1 MNEKDLKER
10 ILKGEDL
17 HTEFK
22 ESFSDNEDIAK
33 SIVCFANTDGGQV
46 IVGVSDNGDTI
57 GVENIDEFLRRI
69 DDVAYNRCEPPVTII
84 QETLP
89 SENKTVLIINV
100 PKGDQRPYRT
110 ASGLYYIRSTNRCR
124 QASREELLR
133 LFQATESIY
142 YDEVEI
148 PRASLKDMD
157 TDYAKKFLEKYFG
170 IEVEKEYLISYLINI
185 KAFSKNEKP
194 TLAGILFFGD
204 NPQFYIPTSN
214 IIAAYI
220 DGNDISIPPSDK
232 KEIDGKVPQIL
243 DDCIRFLKVYVKE
256 KHIIKGLEPEKY
268 PEIEDFVLREAL
280 VNAVAH
286 RDYTISAPVRI
297 FIFND
302 RIEFHTPG
310 KLPNTVTIEN
320 MKIGGA
326 HVLRNPTIYNLL
338 GKMGLVTAVGSGV
351 KRIIESVKK
360 TVGKEVKLEVIDSEF
375 ILIIPRKDK
384 GKITLNF
391 LPENLG

>member
-1 MNEKDLKER
+1 MNELELKER

-33 SIVCFANTDGGQV
+33 SIVCFANTDGGQLV
-46 IVGVSDNGDTI
+46 VGVNDNGEIVGI
-57 GVENIDEFLRRI
+57 ENIDELLRRI
-69 DDVAYNRCEPPVTII
+69 DDVAYNRCEPPVTIV
-84 QETLP
+84 QETL
-89 SENKTVLIINV
+89 SIENRTILIINV

-110 ASGLYYIRSTNRCR
+110 ASGLHYIRSANRCR

-142 YDEVEI
+142 YDEIEI
-148 PRASLKDMD
+148 LRASFKDIDM
-157 TDYAKKFLEKYFG
+157 DYAKNFLEKYFNLK
-170 IEVEKEYLISYLINI
+170 VEDENLIRYLMNI
-185 KAFSKNEKP
+185 KALSNNEKP
-194 TLAGILFFGD
+194 TLAGIIFLGEK
-204 NPQFYIPTSN
+204 PQYYIPNGRIT
-214 IIAAYI
+214 AAYI
-220 DGNDISIPPSDK
+220 EGDDISISPSDK
-232 KEIDGKVPQIL
+232 KSFEGRVPQIL
-243 DDCIRFLKVYVKE
+243 DDCMRFLKVYIKE
-256 KHIIKGLEPEKY
+256 KHIIRGLEPENF

-297 FIFND
+297 LIFNN

-338 GKMGLVTAVGSGV
+338 GKMQLVTDVGSGI

-360 TVGKEVKLEVIDSEF
+360 TVGHDVNLEVIDSEF
-375 ILIIPRKDK
+375 ILTIPKK
-384 GKITLNF
+384 VN
-391 LPENLG
+391 